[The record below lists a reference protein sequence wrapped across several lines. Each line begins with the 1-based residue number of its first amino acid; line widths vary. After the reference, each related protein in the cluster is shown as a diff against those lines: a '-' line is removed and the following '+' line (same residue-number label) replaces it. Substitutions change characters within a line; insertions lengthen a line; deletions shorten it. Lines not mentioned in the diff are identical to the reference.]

1 MGCAQAKEGMEV
13 TKFFT
18 NTNDLNAAVVSQFKG
33 NTAIKFTD
41 STMEIIEEAG
51 IKFQVRILKSL
62 ALKPKGEGALTKKAD
77 FDPFM
82 PPFEEGLFITELIET
97 HRLIFNK
104 FLVCKE
110 HVICTTKDF
119 QRQDSF
125 MNLNDVQA

>member
-1 MGCAQAKEGMEV
+1 MEV

-18 NTNDLNAAVVSQFKG
+18 NTNDLKAAVVSQLKG

-82 PPFEEGLFITELIET
+82 PPFEEGLFITELTET

-104 FLVCKE
+104 FPVCKE
-110 HVICTTKDF
+110 HALESGSGDYSSSRFVFNNSASSIF
-119 QRQDSF
+119 Q
-125 MNLNDVQA
+125 